1 MSSKNPVDAASA
13 NTESGGARTESG
25 ANPAAFEVLR
35 PRRQSIP
42 VVLASP
48 HSGRDYPADFI
59 AEARLDALSLR
70 RSEDSFVD
78 ELFAGGPARGAPLL
92 RALFPR
98 AYVDPNREPYEL
110 DPEMFEDPLPVHANT
125 ESRRVRAGLG
135 TIARVVANGTPIYR
149 RKLRFAEA
157 EARIRGYYR
166 PYHAALAG
174 LMRETLDAFGCA
186 ILLDCHSMPSIG
198 GPMDADPGA
207 ARVDLVLGDRHGH
220 ACNPVVTAAAARVL
234 GDQGYLVRHNA
245 PYAGG
250 YTTRHHGQP
259 QLGVHA
265 LQIEVNR
272 GLYMDEERFERT
284 RDLGVVAAHMS
295 SLIEALGSIDPAVL
309 AAPAVAE

>member
-1 MSSKNPVDAASA
+1 MSSTNPADAARESS
-13 NTESGGARTESG
+13 ESGTT
-25 ANPAAFEVLR
+25 PAAFEILR
-35 PRRQSIP
+35 PKRQTIP

-48 HSGRDYPADFI
+48 HSGRDYPPDFI
-59 AEARLDALSLR
+59 AQVRLDPLSLR

-110 DPEMFEDPLPVHANT
+110 DPEMFEDALPAYANT
-125 ESRRVRAGLG
+125 ESRRVLSGLG
-135 TIARVVANGTPIYR
+135 TIARVVANGAPIYR

-157 EARIRGYYR
+157 EARIRGLYR

-174 LMRETLDAFGCA
+174 LVRETLDAFGCA

-198 GPMDADPGA
+198 GPMDTDPGA

-220 ACNPVVTAAAARVL
+220 ACNPMVTAAAARVL
-234 GDQGYLVRHNA
+234 GEQGYLVRHNA

-259 QLGVHA
+259 HLGVHA

-272 GLYMDEERFERT
+272 ALYMDEARFERT
-284 RDLGVVAAHMS
+284 RGLGVVAAHMS
-295 SLIEALGSIDPAVL
+295 SLVEALGSIDPAVL

>member
-1 MSSKNPVDAASA
+1 MSSTNSADAARAS
-13 NTESGGARTESG
+13 TESGGGGTESG
-25 ANPAAFEVLR
+25 ATPAAFEILR
-35 PRRQSIP
+35 PKRQTIA

-48 HSGRDYPADFI
+48 HSGRDYPPDFI
-59 AEARLDALSLR
+59 AQARLDALSLR

-110 DPEMFEDPLPVHANT
+110 DPEMFEDPLPAHANT
-125 ESRRVRAGLG
+125 KSRRVRAGLG

-157 EARIRGYYR
+157 EARIRGLYR

-174 LMRETLDAFGCA
+174 LIRETLDGFGCA

-207 ARVDLVLGDRHGH
+207 ARVDMVLGDRHGH
-220 ACNPVVTAAAARVL
+220 ACDPVVTAVAARVL
-234 GDQGYLVRHNA
+234 GGQGYLVRHNA

-259 QLGVHA
+259 RLAVHA
-265 LQIEVNR
+265 LQIEINR
-272 GLYMDEERFERT
+272 ALYMDEERFERS
-284 RDLGVVAAHMS
+284 RGLGVVASHMS
-295 SLIEALGSIDPAVL
+295 SLVEALGSIDPAVL
-309 AAPAVAE
+309 AAPAAAE